1 MTDLDLQ
8 CPGSDAYD
16 PSKMWLDDVDFYTK
30 KPLIKAELMDKL
42 YEEEFTFDRGKDGGG
57 SSDGYY
63 ARYPSGPEGELYY
76 IKNGGDEAGPCNKSA
91 HAFNEVVTGSL
102 YTGLHNRGLLAA
114 PQQRIIIRKRDGTSN
129 YAVGPKEWPESKDKP
144 RLDGDRDFEILVGV
158 MFQEGLDPETGHP
171 DLEKIDPKADGKVK
185 RIGEYFKEGSREG
198 LDDLL
203 ESYFLDCLL
212 GSSDTIRGNVFT
224 MLPDTDVDKDGNYRP
239 LKLFKLDFGNGLE
252 YSASGLKKH
261 NTRETSAKDTA
272 VTYIG
277 QKRGFWP
284 SLGSPTEHIVD
295 EFPGPNTGP
304 GTMRIGLNKR
314 GRGFSSMRAINLYG
328 LISDDNILEYW
339 KSRLGQGMIL
349 QRYGLI
355 IHSILEHYYD
365 IINLEE
371 PLTYINSTPKK
382 KHLESV
388 LMHRLNQI
396 YCILPKIL
404 ETKAMDNRYK
414 DENGVAL
421 LGTFYGGGKTRTHS
435 KNKKT
440 KTKTKKSLYSRN
452 KKTKTRKRLP
462 SKNKKTKR
470 KTTRRLNNKK

>member
-30 KPLIKAELMDKL
+30 KPIIKAELMDKL
-42 YEEEFTFDRGKDGGG
+42 YEKDFTFVRGESGGG

-76 IKNGGDEAGPCNKSA
+76 IKNGGNQAGPCNKSA

-102 YTGLHNRGLLAA
+102 YTGLHNRGLLAG
-114 PQQRIIIRKRDGTSN
+114 PQQRIIIREKDGTTN
-129 YAVGPKEWPESKDKP
+129 NALVPKEWPSDKP
-144 RLDGDRDFEILVGV
+144 IPELDGGRDFEILVGV
-158 MFQEGLDPETGHP
+158 KYQEGLDHITGHP
-171 DLEKIDPKADGKVK
+171 DAEKINPKMDGKVG
-185 RIGEYFKEGSREG
+185 RIGEYFKKGSREG

-224 MLPDTDVDKDGNYRP
+224 MLPDTDVDKDGNSRP

-252 YSASGLKKH
+252 YFANGRQKH
-261 NTRETSAKDTA
+261 NTIETSAKDTK
-272 VTYIG
+272 VPYIG

-284 SLGSPTEHIVD
+284 SFGSPSEHIVD

-304 GTMRIGLNKR
+304 GTMRIGLNEVDS
-314 GRGFSSMRAINLYG
+314 GFSIMRAINLYG
-328 LISDDNILEYW
+328 LISDDNIIEYW
-339 KSRLGQGMIL
+339 KTRLGQGMIL
-349 QRYGLI
+349 QRYALI
-355 IHSILEHYYD
+355 IHNILEHYYD

-371 PLTYINSTPKK
+371 PLTYINSNLKK
-382 KHLESV
+382 NHLESV
-388 LMHRLNQI
+388 LMYRLNQI

-421 LGTFYGGGKTRTHS
+421 LETFYGGGKTRTHS
-435 KNKKT
+435 KNKKL
-440 KTKTKKSLYSRN
+440 KTKKSLYSRN
-452 KKTKTRKRLP
+452 KKTKTRKRLL
-462 SKNKKTKR
+462 SKNKKQKTKR
-470 KTTRRLNNKK
+470 KITKRLNNKK